1 VRAILVPV
9 KSFREAKLRLAS
21 VLGPTER
28 AALVHAL
35 ARRVFAAANG
45 TPVFVACDDGEVADW
60 AVANGAEVLFTPHL
74 GLSGAVEAGVEHLGR
89 RGFDLVVVAHAD
101 LPFAHDLDTFGT
113 DGIVT
118 LAPDFR
124 IDGTNVIAVPPGR
137 DFRFAYGRGSYARHR
152 TEATRIGLPARTRY
166 DRRLATDIDLPSD
179 LRSVD
184 ALLDTIG
191 ASRLDAAHS

>member
-9 KSFREAKLRLAS
+9 KSFREAKLRLS
-21 VLGPTER
+21 GVLGPAER
-28 AALVHAL
+28 ASLVHAL
-35 ARRVFAAANG
+35 ARRVFAAANA

-89 RGFDLVVVAHAD
+89 RGAALVVVAHAD
-101 LPFAHDLDTFGT
+101 LPFAHDLNTFGSE
-113 DGIVT
+113 GIVT

-124 IDGTNVIAVPPGR
+124 VDGTNVIAVPPGHG
-137 DFRFAYGRGSYARHR
+137 FQFAYGRGSYARHR
-152 TEATRIGLPARTRY
+152 AEAARVGLRARTLY

-179 LRSVD
+179 LHSVD

-191 ASRLDAAHS
+191 ASRLDAAHN